1 LTNRTGLFL
10 LIVLALGGLS
20 GWIAATRQPAYGL
33 DVQGGSRFVF
43 RLDTRELPAE
53 QRSNLAGIQRDM
65 VNILRGRAQGAL
77 AVQEPTVY
85 AKGTDQVAIE
95 LPGYSDASEA
105 YKVISTTAKIRV
117 YWAKNVSTE
126 SRQRRYI
133 TAEDIVDEDG
143 VTVQGFARRADPTKT
158 LKPGDPEYR
167 EMLDG
172 WEIILEGSD
181 VANAQPLIDGNRTQP
196 QFFFNEAGSRKLEA
210 WSRRYMNQGEQ
221 IAFVLDGRVLSIAP
235 VKDGT
240 ILKES
245 AFIDGDFEPRYVQ
258 QLTNLVKAGS
268 LPVPLI
274 EESREQVDPTIGR
287 FALRQMVTAGLISF
301 AIIILYLVFYYAF
314 AGVLATLAMV
324 LYGLITYALLVL
336 IGATF
341 SLAAI
346 AAFILSTGMAIDAN
360 VLVFERLKEEIRN
373 GKTVAQAVPISFKRA
388 LSAIIDSNVATMFT
402 CVLLIAYGT
411 GPVQG
416 FGTTLGMGVAVSF
429 FTAFIVTRALM
440 ELCLKLNIGASPK
453 AYALNRNWFGE
464 RLEQS
469 ATSKPLNIV
478 GRTKLWFAI
487 SVALIVPGIAA
498 IAMGGIRLNVEFQGG
513 SEGTYLVPANV
524 TGDQVRENLEAKG
537 YRGFNLKFSQTDK
550 GRLVYITVPPRQ
562 GLTQE
567 SLAADAGL
575 SAEGSSFTQIGP
587 AIQKE
592 TVNNAI
598 ILVTV
603 SSLLIMAYLAFR
615 FGIAVGGFANGIK
628 FGLSAGAALVHDVI
642 FVVGLGGIVGMV
654 LGWEVSALLITAI
667 LTVIGFSVHDTIVIF
682 DRIRE
687 NLRKPNKGETFEH
700 LCDLS
705 VTQSVARSLNTSF
718 TAVLSLVVLI
728 FWGTTTPDLKF
739 MCLAMLAGIA
749 IGTYSSIF
757 NATPILYLWDKAV
770 RKSKGESA
778 GLLAEAQRDQKLR
791 AQQAVMAGASAG
803 ADGTVAPAGYGQV
816 KRRSSA
822 VDQSKTVVDDD

>member
-1 LTNRTGLFL
+1 MTNRTGLFL
-10 LIVLALGGLS
+10 LIVLALAGLS
-20 GWIAATRQPAYGL
+20 GWVAATRQPAYGL

-43 RLDTRELPAE
+43 RLDTSELPAE
-53 QRSNLAGIQRDM
+53 QRTNISGIQSDM
-65 VNILRGRAQGAL
+65 VRILRGRAQGAL

-85 AKGTDQVAIE
+85 GRGTDQVAIE

-105 YKVISTTAKIRV
+105 FKVISTTAKIRV
-117 YWAKNVSTE
+117 YWAKNVSTG
-126 SRQRRYI
+126 SRQRRFV
-133 TAEDIVDEDG
+133 TAEDVVGDDG
-143 VTVQGFARRADPTKT
+143 VTVQGFARRSDPTKT
-158 LKPGDPEYR
+158 LKPGDPEYL
-167 EMLDG
+167 EMIKG

-181 VANAQPLIDGNRTQP
+181 VADAKPRIDGPRTQP
-196 QFFFNEAGSRKLEA
+196 EFFFNESGSRKLEA
-210 WSRRYMNQGEQ
+210 WSRRYMNQGEN

-245 AFIDGDFEPRYVQ
+245 AFIDGDFEPKYVQ

-287 FALRQMVTAGLISF
+287 YALQQMIFAGAVSF
-301 AIIILYLVFYYAF
+301 VIIFLFLVFYYAF
-314 AGVLATLAMV
+314 PGLLATVAMI

-373 GKTVAQAVPISFKRA
+373 GKTVLQAVPVSFKRA
-388 LSAIIDSNVATMFT
+388 LSAIIDSNVATIIT
-402 CVLLIAYGT
+402 CLLLIAYGT

-416 FGTTLGMGVAVSF
+416 FGTTLAMGVAVSF
-429 FTAFIVTRALM
+429 FTAFIVTRALL
-440 ELCLKLNIGASPK
+440 ELCLKVGVGTSPK
-453 AYALNRNWFGE
+453 LYALNRAWFGE

-487 SVALIVPGIAA
+487 SVALIIPGLAA

-513 SEGTYLVPANV
+513 SEGTYLVPASV
-524 TGDQVRENLEAKG
+524 TADQIRESLESKG

-550 GRLVYITVPPRQ
+550 GRLVYITVPPRE

-575 SAEGSSFTQIGP
+575 SAEGSSYTQIGP
-587 AIQKE
+587 AIQRE
-592 TVNNAI
+592 TVNSAI
-598 ILVTV
+598 LLVTV
-603 SSLLIMAYLAFR
+603 SSVLIMAYLAFR
-615 FGIAVGGFANGIK
+615 FGIAVGGFANGLK
-628 FGLSAGAALVHDVI
+628 FGLSAGVALIHDVL
-642 FVVGLGGIVGMV
+642 FVVGLGGIVGML

-718 TAVLSLVVLI
+718 TAVLSLIVLI

-770 RKSKGESA
+770 RKRKGEAA
-778 GLLAEAQRDQKLR
+778 GLLAEAQREQKLR
-791 AQQAVMAGASAG
+791 AQQAAMAGTIAT
-803 ADGTVAPAGYGQV
+803 DGTAAAAGYGQV
-816 KRRSSA
+816 KRRTSA
-822 VDQSKTVVDDD
+822 VDQSKSVVDDD